1 MVLRMMKVSS
11 RCGAEDVRSDEMKKE
26 VIIFFFSSVTDML
39 FVWNQ

>member
-11 RCGAEDVRSDEMKKE
+11 RCGAEDARSGEIKKE
-26 VIIFFFSSVTDML
+26 VIIFFSSVTDKL